1 MPSYKAPVEDMMFL
15 LRDVFRSD
23 AVFAEMPAQ
32 TDTDCDTIESVLE
45 EAGRFCSEIL
55 YPLNMTGDIEGCRL
69 ENGKVITPKGFAEAY
84 KAFSEAGWGG
94 LSASPDYG
102 GQGLPRT
109 VQILVDE
116 MLSASN
122 LSFGLFPGLTR
133 GACETIEAHA
143 TEDLKNLYLP
153 KMIAGI
159 WTGAMALTESN
170 AGSDLGLLKTSAKPR
185 DDGSFT
191 VTGTKIFISSGDHDM
206 AENVIHLVLARLPDA
221 PAGTKGISLFLCP
234 KFLVSEEGTPGAPNN
249 ISVGA
254 LEHKMGIHAQP
265 TCVMNYDGCQGW
277 LVGAPHRGLA
287 AMFTMMNAERLFV
300 GVQGLGVAD
309 ASYQTATTYARERL
323 QGRTPGATV
332 TSPIIDHPDV
342 RRMLLSMR
350 AFTEAGRAL
359 TLFTALEMDREKF
372 HPDPE
377 IRRAA
382 TGLVALLT
390 PVIKAALTD
399 FGFEATVLGQQVL
412 GGHGY
417 IREWGQEQF
426 VRDARIAMIYE
437 GTNGIQAQ
445 DLVLR
450 KLTLDDGQPVV
461 RLFGLIRK
469 TLDEAEPVPALA
481 SVRHAVQNALTHLEN
496 ITKRLTSG
504 DLSSAE
510 ERNAAAVD
518 YLRLFALT
526 CFGWL
531 WLRMAHAQTE
541 AGTSEN
547 GTQPA
552 GKLAT
557 AQFFADRILP
567 QTASLA
573 AQIGAGNASVMAP
586 DAGQF

>member
-1 MPSYKAPVEDMMFL
+1 MPSYKAPVDEMMFL
-15 LRDVFRSD
+15 LRDVLDVRS
-23 AVFAEMPAQ
+23 VFADMPEQA
-32 TDTDCDTIESVLE
+32 DTDEDTIQSVLE
-45 EAGRFCSEIL
+45 EAGRFCSDIL
-55 YPLNMTGDIEGCRL
+55 YPLNMTGDVEGCRL
-69 ENGKVITPKGFAEAY
+69 ENGAVITPKGFAAAY
-84 KAFSEAGWGG
+84 HAFSEAGWGG

-109 VQILVDE
+109 IQILVDE

-133 GACETIEAHA
+133 GAVETIEAHA
-143 TEDLKNLYLP
+143 TDNLKTLYLP
-153 KMIAGI
+153 KMIAGT

-170 AGSDLGLLKTSAKPR
+170 AGSDLGLLKTTAKPR
-185 DDGSFT
+185 DDGSYT
-191 VTGTKIFISSGDHDM
+191 ITGTKIFISSGDHDM

-234 KFLVSEEGTPGAPNN
+234 KFLVRGDGKPGVHNN

-265 TCVMNYDGCQGW
+265 TCVMNYDGSQGW
-277 LVGAPHRGLA
+277 LIGTPHRGLA

-309 ASYQTATTYARERL
+309 ASYQTAATYALERL
-323 QGRTPGATV
+323 QGRAPNSNT
-332 TSPIIDHPDV
+332 TSPIIAHPDV

-350 AFTEAGRAL
+350 AFIEAGRAL
-359 TLFTALEMDREKF
+359 TLFTALEMDKEKF
-372 HPDPE
+372 HPDPAM
-377 IRRAA
+377 RHAA
-382 TGLVALLT
+382 AGLVALLT

-399 FGFEATVLGQQVL
+399 FGFEATVQGQQVL

-417 IREWGQEQF
+417 IREWGQEQY

-450 KLTLDDGQPVV
+450 KLTLDDGQPVAH
-461 RLFGLIRK
+461 LFGLIRK
-469 TLDEAEPVPALA
+469 TLNTAEPVPELA
-481 SVRHAVQNALTHLEN
+481 SIRHAVQNAFTHLETV
-496 ITKRLTSG
+496 TKRLTDG
-504 DLSSAE
+504 DLSSTE

-531 WLRMAHAQTE
+531 WLKMTLATRDNSDQAIR
-541 AGTSEN
+541 
-547 GTQPA
+547 
-552 GKLAT
+552 KLAT

-573 AQIGAGNASVMAP
+573 SQIGTGSAAIMALP
-586 DAGQF
+586 AELF